1 MLQQTGT
8 ISREVIAELV
18 TRIVQAASPLRVILF
33 GSAATGRADSNSDVD
48 LLIVEERPFG
58 PGRSR
63 RAELTRLWMALADVP
78 IAKDLLL
85 YSEEEYQHW
94 ATSLNHVIAQAA
106 REGTV
111 VYERK

>member
-1 MLQQTGT
+1 MVPLPETDRQKAIG
-8 ISREVIAELV
+8 ELV
-18 TRIVQAASPLRVILF
+18 RRIVQAASPARVILF
-33 GSAATGRADSNSDVD
+33 GSSATGRADKDSDVD
-48 LLIVEERPFG
+48 LLIVEDRPFG

-63 RAELTRLWMALADVP
+63 RAELTRLWMALAEVP

-85 YSEEEYQHW
+85 YSQEEYDRW
-94 ATSLNHVIAQAA
+94 APSLNHVIAQAV

>member
-1 MLQQTGT
+1 MNPRGT
-8 ISREVIAELV
+8 FPAIPGYWADVPTAMEQEI
-18 TRIVQAASPLRVILF
+18 TIT
-33 GSAATGRADSNSDVD
+33 AATGRANSNSDVD
-48 LLIVEERPFG
+48 LLIVEDRPFG

-111 VYERK
+111 VYERTAY